1 MTMTDTIAARLTDAI
16 GYRRS
21 GTGSDHT
28 ATSTRRWRM
37 RYAAV
42 CLVLVTV
49 CLNTDSGRVAPD
61 TKLDLTVAPGA
72 FLARALTLW
81 DAHGFAGQ
89 LQNQAYGYLFPMGPF
104 FWLGHAV
111 GIPAWAV
118 QRLWWSVLL
127 CAAFLGVIV
136 LAGRL
141 GIGSPLSRLI
151 GGAAYATT
159 PHVVTLLGSN
169 SIEAL
174 PTCVAPWVL
183 VPLVGSAAIRAPR
196 RAAALS
202 GLAVLCLG
210 GVNAAAASAA
220 LVPAALWLLFIR
232 PVRDALRLGVWWLLA
247 IVLATF
253 WWVGPLLLLGRYS
266 PPFLN
271 YIESAGTTT
280 QMNSLL
286 ESLRGTSD
294 WVPYLPG
301 SGWHAG
307 WLLLVEPALVLNSV
321 VVVAIGIAGV
331 AIFPRAHRG
340 YLIACVCVGLVVLT
354 FGHVGGV
361 HGDYVGWAHELLN
374 GALAPL
380 RNLHKFDLVIRLP
393 LVLGLIHAIE
403 SVRWGAVRAERH
415 VSGVIV
421 SAVAVV
427 AVVGTA
433 APLVAL
439 KADSS
444 GSYQAI
450 PGYWRQAASWLGEQH
465 ATGRS
470 LLIPSSRF
478 ATYDWGT
485 PPDEPLQPLATSA
498 WEVRNAIPLVP
509 PGHIRMLNA
518 VQAQLDSGAGSPG
531 LADYL
536 ARSGIEYLV
545 VRNDLDYGAGGT
557 TRPVVVHAAL
567 AHSPGLTRVAEFGP
581 PIGVDSAFG
590 ATVDQHLQLPYP
602 AVEVWQVGGPAE
614 QRVSLT
620 PAGSVV
626 EVAGGSESLLPLLAD
641 GILGSAPTVLA
652 GDPGA
657 GVASSA
663 VLTDGM
669 RRREADFG
677 GNPADQSAT
686 LSASDN
692 GRLGAA
698 ARDYLPAG
706 GGGTQS
712 SALLV
717 GAKAITA
724 SSSAAD
730 ADALPGARVTP
741 IDMPYSAFDGDPDTS
756 WMSNRGAKAAGQWLQ
771 IDFASPRTVSD
782 LLLDLPNT
790 SGRPSE
796 LTATTATGSVATQT
810 SGIGRVVLRTP
821 PGRTPFLRIT
831 FSGIVSENPYA
842 QAGISEVH
850 LPGLRVRRSMDVHT
864 DLPRESPVSAIDFS
878 AAPGARGGCVLV
890 DRRPLCAAGLAQLG
904 EDNAAVDRTFALG
917 VGATY
922 APTVTATPRA
932 GPALDALIAKATGS
946 GLRVA
951 ASSQAVPGPLA
962 GGAAALDGDLG
973 TGWIASPGDPS
984 PTLMLSF
991 PAPVRLSSLTAG
1003 VDQYLAATRPNTV
1016 TITSGQR
1023 SVTAPMDALGRATFP
1038 PIVTR
1043 QVRLTFRNSGGLT
1056 DSYDPTTR
1064 GHQVMGIGISELRL
1078 PGVHAASRAS
1088 TDPKVVQLP
1097 CGSGP
1102 TLRVDGKAFATSATT
1117 HVATLRELSPVTFR
1131 PCGSG
1136 SAISLASGQHDI
1148 LLATTPLWT
1157 AGGIVLRD
1165 DSAATPLD
1173 AAAGDAV
1180 VRQWGS
1186 TSRKV
1191 QVGARSTDSVLV
1203 VHENVNAGWQAK
1215 LDGVAL
1221 RPVTIDGWQQGY
1233 VVPPGSA
1240 GVVTIDF
1247 GPQRP
1252 FRAALLLGVLG
1263 ICLLGLLALIP
1274 ARRRGVP
1281 RPMVASGRLLVP
1293 VLGLATAVAIAGTV
1307 IGCVMWLGVYL
1318 VSWAIA
1324 ASFGAS
1330 GQDGRVRAALAGALV
1345 LVPGVSLAVHHW
1357 PTIGYAGNTDV
1368 AVLMCLAAVL
1378 LITVPVRA
1386 PRERARPDATRWR
1399 APGAGDASSAARPG
1413 ETPAPTRGSTGPS

>member
-1 MTMTDTIAARLTDAI
+1 MTTTGTIADRLTDFT
-16 GYRRS
+16 GYGGHRTVS
-21 GTGSDHT
+21 ESSS
-28 ATSTRRWRM
+28 ASTRRWRM

-61 TKLDLTVAPGA
+61 TKLDLTVAPDG

-104 FWLGHAV
+104 FWLGHAA

-127 CAAFLGVIV
+127 CAAFLGVV
-136 LAGRL
+136 ALAGRM

-151 GGAAYATT
+151 GGVAYATT
-159 PHVVTLLGSN
+159 PHVVMLLGSN

-183 VPLVGSAAIRAPR
+183 VPLVGPAAVRAPR

-220 LVPAALWLLFIR
+220 LVPAALWLVFTR
-232 PVRDALRLGVWWLLA
+232 PVRQALRLGAWWLAA

-253 WWVGPLLLLGRYS
+253 WWVGPLLLLGKYS
-266 PPFLN
+266 PPFLD

-321 VVVAIGIAGV
+321 IVAAIGVAGV

-340 YLIACVCVGLVVLT
+340 YLLACLCVGLFVLT

-361 HGDYVGWAHELLN
+361 HSDYVGWAHGVLN
-374 GALAPL
+374 GTLAPL

-393 LVLGLIHAIE
+393 LILGLIHAIE
-403 SVRWGAVRAERH
+403 SVRWGALRAERH
-415 VSGVIV
+415 VSGAIM

-450 PGYWRQAASWLGEQH
+450 PAYWREAATWLGDQQ

-518 VQAQLDSGAGSPG
+518 VEAQLDSGAGSPG
-531 LADYL
+531 LAGYL

-545 VRNDLDYGAGGT
+545 VRNDLDYGAGTT
-557 TRPVVVHAAL
+557 TRPVIVHAAL
-567 AHSPGLTRVAEFGP
+567 AQSPGLTRVAEFGP
-581 PIGVDSAFG
+581 RIGADTAFG
-590 ATVDQHLQLPYP
+590 VTVDQHLQLPYR
-602 AVEVWQVGGPAE
+602 ALEVWKVDGPAE
-614 QRVSLT
+614 QRVSLA
-620 PAGSVV
+620 PASSLV
-626 EVAGGSESLLPLLAD
+626 EVAGGSESLLPLIAD

-657 GVASSA
+657 GGASAA

-669 RRREADFG
+669 RRREVDFG

-686 LSASDN
+686 LSASDD

-698 ARDYLPAG
+698 ARDYLPRG

-712 SALLV
+712 SAVLI
-717 GAKAITA
+717 GAKAISA

-730 ADALPGARVTP
+730 ADALPGAHVAP
-741 IDMPYSAFDGDPDTS
+741 IDMPYSAFDGDPGTS
-756 WMSNRGAKAAGQWLQ
+756 WISKLGAKPSGQWIQ

-782 LLLDLPNT
+782 LSVDVPNT
-790 SGRPSE
+790 TGRASE
-796 LTATTATGSVATQT
+796 LTVTTATGSLTTQT
-810 SGIGRVVLRTP
+810 NGIGRVALLAP
-821 PGRTPFLRIT
+821 PGRTSFLRIT
-831 FSGIVSENPYA
+831 FRRVESGNSFAQVGVSE
-842 QAGISEVH
+842 IH
-850 LPGLRVRRSMDVHT
+850 LPGLKVQRSIEVAA
-864 DLPRESPVSAIDFS
+864 DLPRALPLSAIDFS
-878 AAPGARGGCVLV
+878 AAPGARAGCVLV
-890 DRRPLCAAGLAQLG
+890 GARPLCAVGLAERG
-904 EDNAAVDRTFALG
+904 EDNAALDRTFTLDAA
-917 VGATY
+917 ATY
-922 APTVTATPRA
+922 LPTVTATPRA
-932 GPALDALIAKATGS
+932 GPELDALIAKATGS

-962 GGAAALDGDLG
+962 GGAAAIDGDLG
-973 TGWIASPGDPS
+973 TGWIATPTDPS
-984 PTLMLSF
+984 PTLTLTL
-991 PAPVRLSSLTAG
+991 PARTRLSSLTVA
-1003 VDQYLAATRPNTV
+1003 VDQYLAATRPSMV
-1016 TITSGQR
+1016 TITSGR
-1023 SVTAPMDALGRATFP
+1023 DSHVVPIDALGRATFRP
-1038 PIVTR
+1038 MVTK
-1043 QVRLTFRNSGGLT
+1043 QLSLSFWSSAGLT
-1056 DSYDPTTR
+1056 ESYDPTAR
-1064 GHQVMGIGISELRL
+1064 GYEALGIGISELRL
-1078 PGVHAASRAS
+1078 PGIHAVPRTS
-1088 TDPKVVQLP
+1088 TDPKVVRLP

-1102 TLRVDGKAFATSATT
+1102 TVRVDGAAFATSATT
-1117 HVATLRELSPVTFR
+1117 RVATLRRLSPVTFR

-1136 SAISLASGQHDI
+1136 SAIALDSGQHHVV
-1148 LLATTPLWT
+1148 LSSTPQWT
-1157 AGGIVLRD
+1157 ARGVVLRS
-1165 DSAATPLD
+1165 DSAPKPSGS
-1173 AAAGDAV
+1173 AGTVD
-1180 VRQWGS
+1180 VRRWES
-1186 TSRKV
+1186 TSRTV
-1191 QVGARSTDSVLV
+1191 QLGARGTDSVLV
-1203 VHENVNAGWQAK
+1203 VHENVNAGWKAK
-1215 LDGVAL
+1215 LDGVPL

-1233 VVPPGSA
+1233 LVPAGSA
-1240 GVVTIDF
+1240 GVVSIDF

-1252 FRAALLLGVLG
+1252 FRVALLVGVVG
-1263 ICLLGLLALIP
+1263 ICLLVLLALIP
-1274 ARRRGVP
+1274 GRRRGVGL
-1281 RPMVASGRLLVP
+1281 PMAASGRFLIP
-1293 VLGLATAVAIAGTV
+1293 VLGLGIAVAVAGGAV
-1307 IGCVMWLGVYL
+1307 GCLVWLGVCL
-1318 VSWAIA
+1318 LAWVITV
-1324 ASFGAS
+1324 SFGAS
-1330 GQDGRVRAALAGALV
+1330 GWDRRVRAALAGALV
-1345 LVPGVSLAVHHW
+1345 LVPGVNLALHHF
-1357 PTIGYAGNTDV
+1357 PATGYAGNTD
-1368 AVLMCLAAVL
+1368 AAALMCLAAVL
-1378 LITVPVRA
+1378 LMTVPVPP
-1386 PRERARPDATRWR
+1386 PRKKSPAAAARLPE
-1399 APGAGDASSAARPG
+1399 PGAGDASSASRRG
-1413 ETPAPTRGSTGPS
+1413 GTPAPTPGSIDTT